1 MKFTDKNN
9 ISSIPSSE
17 ADKLVQDMITHA
29 MSQKPMT
36 DAERKADNDLKQA
49 MGFGNNTTNPYA

>member
-1 MKFTDKNN
+1 MKFIDKSNV
-9 ISSIPSSE
+9 SSIPASE

-29 MSQKPMT
+29 MNQKPMT

-49 MGFGNNTTNPYA
+49 MGFGNNNTNPYA